1 MEKKDE
7 NLCNSFMNLSAKSLA
22 NTLSNTTKIA
32 TISEKIK
39 NILEK
44 DLNLNLGD
52 ENLKGT
58 PHRIAKMW
66 INDFCANVDKKFNNF
81 KLFLNESQYDQMII
95 SSEIPF
101 SSVCSHH
108 FIHFSGKAWFG
119 YIPNKF
125 LIGKSKISRLIDF
138 HCKKPQL
145 QENLGEEIVEDFVF
159 NVRPLGCMLIMK
171 AVHNCEFCRGA
182 TKYAPMVTSVI
193 RGNFD
198 DNKVRNEML
207 QLISLK

>member
-1 MEKKDE
+1 MKTNFFRFCDIEDKLTVILKD
-7 NLCNSFMNLSAKSLA
+7 
-22 NTLSNTTKIA
+22 
-32 TISEKIK
+32 
-39 NILEK
+39 
-44 DLNLNLGD
+44 NLGLDLED

-66 INDFCANVDKKFNNF
+66 VNDFCGNVGKKFNNF
-81 KLFLNESQYDQMII
+81 KLFPNNNDYDQMVI

-108 FIHFSGKAWFG
+108 FVHFSGKAWFG
-119 YIPNKF
+119 YIPDKF

-138 HCKKPQL
+138 YCKKPQL
-145 QENLGEEIVEDFVF
+145 QENLGEEIVDDFVS

-182 TKYAPMVTSVI
+182 NKYAPMVTSVI